1 MIFKIKLTTA
11 AVTIIAAFS
20 FACQQAQET
29 EPASDDATAVSE
41 DGTQIY
47 QGKGVV
53 KSIDKNQKEI
63 AIAHEEIKG
72 LMSAMTMDF
81 KVRDAS
87 MLETVAPGDQIDFE
101 LERKGSEL
109 TVTKI
114 LRSGGNKYE
123 EGETV
128 YKANCAEC
136 HGAKGA
142 GTEKGISFLKGH
154 ALDHPREDF
163 VKQVREGEEDEMPA
177 FKDKLS
183 DDEIE
188 AVVSYVRDVIQ
199 KDVKKEEKKKDTGS
213 HQH

>member
-1 MIFKIKLTTA
+1 MRFKIKLAAA
-11 AVTIIAAFS
+11 AVTLFTAFS
-20 FACQQAQET
+20 FACQQAQEPGP
-29 EPASDDATAVSE
+29 EADDGPAVSE
-41 DGTQIY
+41 EGTQIY

-63 AIAHEEIKG
+63 AISHEEIKG

-81 KVRDAS
+81 KVRDVS
-87 MLETVAPGDQIDFE
+87 MLDTVAPGDQIDFE
-101 LERKGSEL
+101 LERKGSDL

-114 LRSGGNKYE
+114 LKAGGNE
-123 EGETV
+123 FALGESI

-136 HGAKGA
+136 HGASGA

-163 VKQVREGEEDEMPA
+163 VKQVRDGEEDEMPA

-183 DDEIE
+183 DKEIE
-188 AVVSYVRDVIQ
+188 AVVTYVRDVIQ
-199 KDVKKEEKKKDTGS
+199 MDVRKDEKKKDTGS